1 MEGRLFV
8 RARKK
13 IGGRLQV
20 NVGFRGMGELI
31 VDNEGGNERE
41 KEIRELQRVN
51 SKVKKDNS

>member
-1 MEGRLFV
+1 
-8 RARKK
+8 
-13 IGGRLQV
+13 
-20 NVGFRGMGELI
+20 MGELI